1 MTTKRPIIL
10 PLWPTVGW
18 LYAWKPLETSSFSQQ
33 PMSAA
38 ASTVQINPATQAQEL
53 PSNSGATANL
63 LQGTSITLTKIV
75 STSNVSDAALAVAPQ
90 PGVSSGAVILTEN
103 LLAAAVEEG
112 EIFTTTTNQI
122 KPLLPP
128 PCPAVPPQTP
138 PMQSDTAPAV
148 HQLEQPLGLPK
159 TFSLAAAGRPR
170 KRKPVNPSSCIYACD
185 NCTKAFTT
193 KFNLQRHIN
202 MHCLKSIEMGVPLQG
217 PPSASQPS
225 RRTREKRE
233 AAAAQASADS
243 EHRNAEDSKS
253 NVKMAKKTAAGL
265 NTQKSVVP
273 TTPSQTSNPSTIQ
286 ISRVQAAP
294 APPNQTAVQPTS
306 VSVSNSGLLTVT
318 KTPSTASVTQPQTL
332 SFAEAARTGGLMN
345 SRTLSL
351 WPIRLHP
358 SSTTTSAMS
367 GPVTLQSVGGTQA
380 AVAPDQM
387 TVQVIRTVSTPAG
400 PQQQIIRMPVSAAA
414 AAMTA
419 PTSAVTPEV
428 NRDGTGILTVDTSAI
443 STCSP
448 ASQPFQLHHPVSLE
462 GATPPVST
470 APTASTA
477 GSIRLPQTPMPL
489 EQVWSQTQYC
499 FMFALT
505 ELTVFLNQ
513 DNREFSLPSYR
524 FYQTA
529 RKS

>member
-1 MTTKRPIIL
+1 MEGVAEEATMAAHLFNDIGELEEVDIPEFEVLAGGDTVDEGTFKFLMEFAEDFGGSDAPTSSTAADTGTSTSALLSNAHSALFGDETSTLTSGPTSSAPTELNEDIDLLLSTDFESAFQSHQMLSPANTYATPLPTTAQSLISRPSL
-10 PLWPTVGW
+10 VETMDTASRTSPLQTP
-18 LYAWKPLETSSFSQQ
+18 SSFSQQ

-53 PSNSGATANL
+53 PSNSGAAANL

-75 STSNVSDAALAVAPQ
+75 STSNVSDAAVTVAPQ

-112 EIFTTTTNQI
+112 EIFTTTTSQI

-170 KRKPVNPSSCIYACD
+170 KRKPVDPSSCIYACD

-225 RRTREKRE
+225 RRTRGKTE

-273 TTPSQTSNPSTIQ
+273 TTPAQTSNPSTIQ

-294 APPNQTAVQPTS
+294 APPNHTAVQPS
-306 VSVSNSGLLTVT
+306 SLSVSNAGLPTVT
-318 KTPSTASVTQPQTL
+318 IYFK
-332 SFAEAARTGGLMN
+332 
-345 SRTLSL
+345 
-351 WPIRLHP
+351 
-358 SSTTTSAMS
+358 
-367 GPVTLQSVGGTQA
+367 
-380 AVAPDQM
+380 
-387 TVQVIRTVSTPAG
+387 
-400 PQQQIIRMPVSAAA
+400 
-414 AAMTA
+414 
-419 PTSAVTPEV
+419 
-428 NRDGTGILTVDTSAI
+428 
-443 STCSP
+443 
-448 ASQPFQLHHPVSLE
+448 
-462 GATPPVST
+462 
-470 APTASTA
+470 
-477 GSIRLPQTPMPL
+477 
-489 EQVWSQTQYC
+489 
-499 FMFALT
+499 
-505 ELTVFLNQ
+505 
-513 DNREFSLPSYR
+513 
-524 FYQTA
+524 
-529 RKS
+529 